1 MAGTMT
7 VRTARVQLSTGIALN
22 VAEAGREDATPVIL
36 LHGFPES
43 HRTWRGLVPLLE
55 DRFRLI
61 MPDQRGFGASD
72 KPQDVADYASDIL
85 VADIFA
91 LADALGVDQFALV
104 GHDWGGAI
112 AWAAAI
118 GGNPRITR
126 LGDRQFAASR
136 DLPEKP
142 DRGRGPARR
151 QPVHPAF
158 RQPGMEAALAAMGIE
173 TFFDKTF
180 ARHVDMT
187 KVSAEERQ
195 RYIDD
200 WSQPGALTA
209 MLNWYRASKLVVPPM
224 GITVPVPDL
233 ALRALPKITI
243 PTLVIWGM
251 QDKALL
257 PLQLDGLDQVVDDLT
272 VERLPDDGHFA
283 PWEAPEAVAAALGPF
298 LAEDSPARAS
308 GE

>member
-1 MAGTMT
+1 MT
-7 VRTARVQLSTGIALN
+7 IRTARVQLSTGIALN

-43 HRTWRGLVPLLE
+43 HRTWRGLAPLLE

-91 LADALGVDQFALV
+91 LADAIGVDAFALV

-126 LGDRQFAASR
+126 LGIVNSPHPAVFQKSLIEDEDQRAASQYIR
-136 DLPEKP
+136 
-142 DRGRGPARR
+142 
-151 QPVHPAF
+151 AF

-180 ARHVDMT
+180 ARHVDTT

-257 PLQLDGLDQVVDDLT
+257 PLQLEGLDQVVDDLT
-272 VERLPDDGHFA
+272 VVRLPNDGHFA

-298 LAEDSPARAS
+298 LAEDSAARAS